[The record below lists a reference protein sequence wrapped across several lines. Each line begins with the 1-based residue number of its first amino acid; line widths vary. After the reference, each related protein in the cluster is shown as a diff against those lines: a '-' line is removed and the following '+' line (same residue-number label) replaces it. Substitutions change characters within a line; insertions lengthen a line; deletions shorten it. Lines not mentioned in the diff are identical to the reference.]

1 MRTRRGGG
9 LGQRRRHPRR
19 AYVTAAPSLA
29 AAAGPSALPGLP
41 AALHP
46 SGWPGRGPIP
56 MATGPRLG
64 VGATVLFPC
73 GSRIAGPQLGW
84 LGEVLDPTALWAPH
98 PSTMSPCPCETGVI
112 YNYTPGGACERV
124 ARWLICLWTPEP
136 GPVWSCHSGKTRR
149 REGAGHVPGS
159 GGGVGRCPRLKGP
172 RRRTGH
178 PETSG
183 GGSCPSESLSGWGE
197 SPPMTPEGEK
207 AWLLEHQRTH
217 SPVATPPAPPSL
229 CTRSLPSTER
239 ADGRCCFTCRLRG
252 PTDQGQHRP
261 PWGQVG
267 HGALSSSRL
276 L

>member
-1 MRTRRGGG
+1 MRTTRGGG

-29 AAAGPSALPGLP
+29 AAAGPPALPGLP

-64 VGATVLFPC
+64 VGATVLCPC

-84 LGEVLDPTALWAPH
+84 LGEVLDPTALWAPYL
-98 PSTMSPCPCETGVI
+98 STISPCPCETGVI

-124 ARWLICLWTPEP
+124 AWWLICLWTPEP
-136 GPVWSCHSGKTRR
+136 GPVWSCHSGKMRR

-178 PETSG
+178 PETAG
-183 GGSCPSESLSGWGE
+183 GGSCPSGSLSGWGE

-207 AWLLEHQRTH
+207 AWLLEPSGH
-217 SPVATPPAPPSL
+217 SSSPSRPLHRKPSL
-229 CTRSLPSTER
+229 HEEGRWRMLLHLPPPRAHWPGSTQASL
-239 ADGRCCFTCRLRG
+239 G
-252 PTDQGQHRP
+252 PR
-261 PWGQVG
+261 G